1 MFPNLRWVI
10 KVNPNKYVIFEKKK
24 IPNNLP
30 YLKYSLKRNAKGKSL
45 LNCAS
50 RELKMCFVYERTC
63 LACLRTYVPTC
74 PACLHAHVPT
84 CLMCSRVHVPI
95 SLLCLRAHMPK
106 YLACSRASMPCVFSR
121 SHSNVLCV
129 LTCSRSNVPMCLAR
143 KVATCLACS
152 RTEVINSFFWSEIVL
167 LPCLLY
173 WDDKSLLIKVEV
185 RRVTRNAC
193 HSLINNKHFIDVDP
207 VKYIKR

>member
-10 KVNPNKYVIFEKKK
+10 KVNPNKYVIFERKK
-24 IPNNLP
+24 ISNNLP

-95 SLLCLRAHMPK
+95 SLLCLRLTCQSILRAHVPAC
-106 YLACSRASMPCVFSR
+106 LVCSRTHIV
-121 SHSNVLCV
+121 
-129 LTCSRSNVPMCLAR
+129 TCFACLHAH
-143 KVATCLACS
+143 VATCQCALHAKWQRVLHVHVQKLSTVFLKWNCS
-152 RTEVINSFFWSEIVL
+152 SALSFVL
-167 LPCLLY
+167 GWQKP
-173 WDDKSLLIKVEV
+173 
-185 RRVTRNAC
+185 
-193 HSLINNKHFIDVDP
+193 ID
-207 VKYIKR
+207 

>member
-1 MFPNLRWVI
+1 MFPNLRWVK

-24 IPNNLP
+24 ISNNLP

-63 LACLRTYVPTC
+63 LAYLRTYVAMC

-84 CLMCSRVHVPI
+84 
-95 SLLCLRAHMPK
+95 

-152 RTEVINSFFWSEIVL
+152 RTEVINSFFLKWNCSSALSFVL
-167 LPCLLY
+167 GWQKP
-173 WDDKSLLIKVEV
+173 
-185 RRVTRNAC
+185 
-193 HSLINNKHFIDVDP
+193 ID
-207 VKYIKR
+207 

>member
-1 MFPNLRWVI
+1 MSFS
-10 KVNPNKYVIFEKKK
+10 KEKKSQIIYHIWNILWK
-24 IPNNLP
+24 ETQ
-30 YLKYSLKRNAKGKSL
+30 KESL

-152 RTEVINSFFWSEIVL
+152 RTEVINSFFLKWNCSSALSFVL
-167 LPCLLY
+167 GWQKP
-173 WDDKSLLIKVEV
+173 
-185 RRVTRNAC
+185 
-193 HSLINNKHFIDVDP
+193 ID
-207 VKYIKR
+207 